1 MKQIKKVTLNL
12 PASLLRDT
20 QKITRSGVT
29 ETIKTALEE
38 LKKKES
44 RMQLLKLRG
53 KISFNLGINKTR
65 A

>member
-1 MKQIKKVTLNL
+1 MKQVKKITLNI
-12 PASLLRDT
+12 PVSLLRDT
-20 QKITRSGVT
+20 QKITGSGVT

-44 RMQLLKLRG
+44 REQLLKLRG
-53 KISFNLGINKTR
+53 TISFDEKHW